1 MKTIKVSFIIPA
13 YNVEKYIARC
23 LDSVLMQEIDKEIIV
38 INDGSTDSTLNLLED
53 YAQSNSCIRI
63 ISKPNGGQ
71 SSARNIGIKIA
82 KGEYLCFMDSDDYY
96 LCDFA
101 GDFYKK
107 CIDYNLDIV
116 TGQYARVYES
126 DKQISVKYDV
136 SFLNMPILTYDF
148 LISSVNQHAVEVVP
162 WLGIMKRDYVIK
174 NHLKFVE
181 GYFYEDQLFYL
192 EMLLCQKPGRIMQ
205 TDCCFYGYRMHGE
218 STIHVSNI
226 KKFTDIIAI
235 MKRQYTF
242 INKRQQDGLKLCY
255 WKAAYHVC
263 SLTMCHLISVYLRL
277 SPSDKKLAY
286 RKVPLWIK
294 VKSLSYADNAR
305 EFVKI
310 LAFILM
316 PALLYKMY
324 QKKEA

>member
-1 MKTIKVSFIIPA
+1 METIKVSFIIPA
-13 YNVEKYIARC
+13 YNVEKYITRC

-38 INDGSTDSTLNLLED
+38 INDGSTDSTLNILED
-53 YAQSNSCIRI
+53 YARNNCCIRI

-71 SSARNIGIKIA
+71 SGARNIGIRNA
-82 KGEYLCFMDSDDYY
+82 KGEYLCFMDSDDFY

-101 GDFYKK
+101 GDFYNK
-107 CIDYNLDIV
+107 CIDNNLDLV
-116 TGQYARVYES
+116 MGRYARVYENE
-126 DKQISVKYDV
+126 KQIPEKYEV
-136 SFLNMPILTYDF
+136 SYLNKPMLTYDF
-148 LISSVNQHAVEVVP
+148 LKSSVKQHAVEVVP

-174 NHLKFVE
+174 NRLKFME

-218 STIHVSNI
+218 STIHVSSI
-226 KKFTDIIAI
+226 KKFTDVIAI

-242 INKRQQDGLKLCY
+242 INKRQQYGLKLCY
-255 WKAAYHVC
+255 SKAAYHVC

-277 SPSDKKLAY
+277 TPSDQKTAY

-294 VKSLSYADNAR
+294 VKSLLYADNAR
-305 EFVKI
+305 ELVKI
-310 LAFILM
+310 LAFIFM